1 MLNLVTTSQFRKDYK
16 RLKKRGYP
24 LTRLQKVIQTLLE
37 GKALEPIYRDHALIR
52 RAYDE
57 NKGFD

>member
-24 LTRLQKVIQTLLE
+24 LTRLQKIIQTLLE
-37 GKALEPIYRDHALIR
+37 GKALEPIY
-52 RAYDE
+52 
-57 NKGFD
+57 